1 MIVFGR
7 THAAASATALA
18 LALVGCGGGSSGP
31 GEHESSTG
39 TKSKATPTAQTTT
52 PAPVP
57 VPPAA
62 PLAQLGTAQ
71 DVTASSSR
79 GGGPKTTLKVKASRY
94 IRKLTPRFLQA
105 PKLKGSRYVGVQFT
119 LINVGQAAWS
129 GSPARAA
136 VLVTDHNTQA
146 PKVPAVGRC
155 GGPFGSK
162 VELLRGE
169 RQSGCLAFIL
179 NRGERPDHLQ
189 FSPDS
194 PATPPLEWS
203 LRPRT

>member
-1 MIVFGR
+1 MIVSAR
-7 THAAASATALA
+7 TLAAVSATGCA
-18 LALVGCGGGSSGP
+18 LALVGCGGGSSDSGD
-31 GEHESSTG
+31 HRSTT
-39 TKSKATPTAQTTT
+39 TKSTRTAPTKTSA
-52 PAPVP
+52 AVP

-62 PLAQLGTAQ
+62 PLAQLGTAK

-79 GGGPKTTLKVKASRY
+79 GGGPKTVLKVNASRY

-105 PKLKGSRYVGVQFT
+105 PKLKGSRYVGVQLT

-129 GSPARAA
+129 GSPARAS

-179 NRGERPDHLQ
+179 NSGERPDHLQ

-194 PATPPLEWS
+194 PATPPVEWS
-203 LRPRT
+203 LRPHT

>member
-1 MIVFGR
+1 MIVHGR
-7 THAAASATALA
+7 MLAAVSATGC
-18 LALVGCGGGSSGP
+18 ALVLPGCGGGSSSP
-31 GEHESSTG
+31 GKHGSSTS
-39 TKSKATPTAQTTT
+39 TRSTATATAPTTT
-52 PAPVP
+52 SAPVP
-57 VPPAA
+57 VPAAA
-62 PLAQLGTAQ
+62 PLAPLDTAQ

-79 GGGPKTTLKVKASRY
+79 GGGPKTVLKVSASRY

-105 PKLKGSRYVGVQFT
+105 PKLKGSRYVGVQLT

-136 VLVTDHNTQA
+136 VLITDHNAQA

-179 NRGERPDHLQ
+179 NSGERPDHLQ

-194 PATPPLEWS
+194 PATPPVEWS